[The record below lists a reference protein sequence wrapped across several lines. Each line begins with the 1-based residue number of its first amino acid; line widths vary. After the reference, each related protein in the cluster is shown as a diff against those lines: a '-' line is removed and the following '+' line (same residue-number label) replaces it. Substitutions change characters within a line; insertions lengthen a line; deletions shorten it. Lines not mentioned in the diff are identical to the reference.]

1 MIKFRFLFFIYF
13 YLSLFICQSIKG
25 QDLYRN
31 VEGGRLF
38 GKIERRIGNKKDN
51 ILIIFIQGSGPTD
64 LDGNS
69 SFLKCNNFSI
79 LSDSLLGKGY
89 SVFRFDKRGVAKSKF
104 KNLDESKITI
114 DLLVNDI
121 VDWVNYL
128 KKNNSFK
135 EIYLL
140 GHSEGSLIA
149 GLVFKKVKIAGVI
162 SVSGN
167 GRNSNEILKDQFLKL
182 DSNISSKALMI
193 IDSLSRNHI
202 VKEIPFS
209 LYSVFRPSVQPYLLS
224 WFKYNPSRVYETINT
239 KNVLIIHGDADS
251 QVNVSEAYVLSK
263 NKIKTVMIP
272 KMNHL
277 MKIVKDKTENRDSYI
292 NPNYNISTQLIFEI
306 SNFINRLSPVN

>member
-1 MIKFRFLFFIYF
+1 MTKFSFLFFL
-13 YLSLFICQSIKG
+13 YLSFFQYQNIKG
-25 QDLYRN
+25 QDVYRD

-38 GKIERRIGNKKDN
+38 GKIEKNIGNKKGN
-51 ILIIFIQGSGPTD
+51 VLIIFIQGSGPTD

-69 SFLKCNNFSI
+69 SFLKCNNFKM
-79 LSDSLLGKGY
+79 LSDKLLGKGY

-104 KNLDESKITI
+104 KNLDESKLTI
-114 DLLVNDI
+114 DLLVNDV

-149 GLVFKKVKIAGVI
+149 GLVFKKVKIAGLI
-162 SVSGN
+162 SVSGT

-182 DSNISSKALMI
+182 DSSISSKALII

-224 WFKYNPSRVYETINT
+224 WFKYNPSRVYQTINT
-239 KNVLIIHGDADS
+239 KNVLIIHGGADS
-251 QVNVSEAYVLSK
+251 QVDVREAYVLSK
-263 NKIKTVMIP
+263 NKIKTVIIP

-277 MKIVKDKTENRDSYI
+277 LKIVVDKSEDKDSYI
-292 NPNYNISTQLIFEI
+292 NPNYNISDQLILEI
-306 SNFINRLSPVN
+306 SNFINRVSY